1 MPQTFK
7 FSSHLAFAFSLSLP
21 LSGNESA
28 NLEAKLRE
36 TTAASPNGAKIMERL
51 IDLYGEDERVFGF
64 IRNASKFSRSQ
75 TENPRRAAI
84 TLKLIEGYAAAA
96 RHDDVLMT
104 GRQFLEIFP
113 NHALTSQVRDRLAT
127 AYENTGRA
135 SQAAGY
141 RRDIW
146 LNGGSNDQ
154 GIHALRLF
162 MKANN
167 GASFKEASALAAKMV
182 AKLPATPLLTD
193 VGFQGLDAAGRSE
206 QWAEGLSIAKALANR
221 KAPLFAEEV
230 RKLSYET
237 GRFAVRLGQFEN
249 AIVSLRKALNGKDP
263 QSHRS
268 LIDAMVNAKK
278 TPADIE
284 AESRRYLAAFPSR
297 DDRFQ
302 PLARAASAAADAGD
316 LENALKIAEDILRQN
331 PAYPDLARSYIRWCG
346 DNTKR
351 AENGLLKL
359 INEKPGTSAPLRG
372 ALALDLYRDRLKNA
386 AKARAMVIQ
395 YLLAPG
401 NEGWAETTVG
411 YLFETSSG
419 EETFRKDLAAV
430 VASAKAFPHLTNFQ
444 EQVWKNGPK
453 EKQFQRS
460 WQNAKR
466 DYFNDATI
474 KLWKGIRENGG
485 RSGRDCQKLLEQK
498 LSKTQ
503 RRIVLGRL
511 AYVYRHHLGGKS
523 KAFAAKYYQNLC
535 REFPK
540 DLSAAEQWLEAAGYT
555 DEKDRPAMT
564 AAAARH
570 LTSIAS
576 GPVSHE
582 TWLRLIETKDKE
594 VIQRSLPWIQKSA
607 SFSSYP
613 SHQATRIGDILNEI
627 GMKTQAVSWWK
638 SHMDLN
644 PNNGES
650 VSCALRV
657 ASTMEEGPAINFL
670 KTRFKAETN
679 YHGSY
684 AAEIANRHFQADQLD
699 AMAAILKESRARANK
714 RPFRSWGMGE
724 WPARSWLD
732 TARNEKEWSVNKKKK
747 IYTMVRDLRV
757 GRVSTEA
764 GLALLAETPRSLDRL
779 LTAQALIEQADRHY
793 ESWRRIFPYAQ
804 AAFARKDH
812 SLGISI
818 LNGLLNTIR
827 SVGKNEI
834 TTARNLLRKA
844 YSDTGTLGADIPA
857 DSPIAPLLQI
867 ILHRR
872 LGDEDLAEQTYY
884 KNKSLFDKHRSELP
898 VELLLFGAELH
909 IAQGTPED
917 HERAEDILRG
927 WMVKFG
933 ESEKVDIRD
942 KSRMQLLL
950 ARNYQRGSQY
960 DIARAEFTTVLNLY
974 KDQPEATEARFGIG
988 ETYMAQ
994 RVYDQATEIFTDLS
1008 GHPNPAISLR
1018 ANFLRGVLS
1027 IRQEDNEQARKI
1039 FLAVL
1044 EQAPDTELANETLFN
1059 LAEVYGI
1066 EQRFLTQL
1074 ETLRTVGRLGQESKQ
1089 WHTPGKALSV
1099 VVQDPDLGISRGDTR
1114 IPVIVRTEPGNDLE
1128 ESFLTS
1134 GGAGKGIFLTEF
1146 PTILGEA
1153 NAGDGILQ
1161 VTGGDVIIVDYPEDF
1176 KEQFQFE
1183 FLSNTRLRIASDGA
1197 LEVAS
1202 SEIINEDNETFT
1214 ETLKKEM
1221 AEKKEE
1227 QTRSA
1232 SRPKDQVKPGNLIYL
1247 QVKDGDRDQTKEVD
1261 KVAVKLSTSSGDE
1274 VSLMIEEEGS
1284 HGGLFLGMSRTGE
1297 LPAGARASDSAL
1309 DHNPLM
1315 AIDHSTET
1323 AWRSQPDGAAPKLL
1337 SVDMKELR
1345 ATETITLTSPKA
1357 EEEAPVRMAV
1367 RGSHDGRFWF
1377 NLASLPAVAKS
1388 PPLPF
1393 KDQQMTLRLFE
1404 SDPNKLKENYAW
1416 KDIVDFSGKVD
1427 PKSVV
1432 KAETLYWKA
1441 SEETTKA
1448 YFLVWSGPFVQEREG
1463 AVRIEVTGRNTALML
1478 NGHLEMPMAAG
1489 DQTIDLFVPAGIHD
1503 LAIVSIATP
1512 EAPGAGAKLARE
1524 NRQSSNLVAR
1534 PFTPLDFDPKSVPDL
1549 KKFTPEPQPIII
1561 REENRWTLKMN
1572 ERELRFLDFKF
1583 LEYKGEAIAISNV
1596 EVTGGGEKHLPP
1608 AADVLE
1614 LANNDILELA
1624 PGDTVTVSY
1633 LDELTAGARQR
1644 NRLLTRSLTAT
1655 YYNGQITPI
1664 SYDFSRTGDGSL
1676 KGNRKEL
1683 LRIEPGERI
1692 VAEVV
1697 DFDFDT
1703 GLDKDQIEVEVQVNN
1718 NPPVRYTATESGP
1731 STGVFLAEIETSAE
1745 PEDGKITVKKG
1756 DKVYLRYQDTQN
1768 TFPGHAFDRETVVLL
1783 NEPTEARIQIVDS
1796 ETPFE
1801 GSPRFI
1807 PVEGPRAADYV
1818 SQVEYRL
1825 PLSIEVI
1832 DPDQAKDSKST
1843 VIVDLTTS
1851 QGATIQV
1858 ECVLSRSLA
1867 PADESLAEVRNPA
1880 LLEGRFVG
1888 QVPLLLGSP
1897 VNAGIVPEDGEI
1909 PKGGIGRVILP
1920 EKDDPS
1926 ALDDGTGPKSS
1937 GLPVLNVIG
1946 SDTLTAKYA
1955 DKYRPDGSTVELPAN
1970 AALFSAATLAI
1981 TDEEYLEPAALVHVG
1996 KKIFLRLEDPDLD
2009 RSDKRDLA
2017 MIRVVTKT
2025 GEDETIELE
2034 ETLSHSGV
2042 FTSSFPLQAQAK
2054 PTSGNFQGKI
2064 ECFFGDE
2071 IHVGYLDNVIQTPD
2085 GQPIVERMIPVA
2097 VGTNGIMT
2105 AFSKIYK
2112 SEDLAIQ
2119 TRFHIAESYFELFKS
2134 QRKLKQDE
2142 KAAAA
2147 LESGRR
2153 VLREVRDE
2161 YPNPKYAPRVAYLL
2175 GQFAQEMEAWDEA
2188 IAAYRSIVRNYPEH
2202 TLAPDSQY
2210 KLGQCHEEAGEL
2222 DEALEA
2228 YVTLAGTYPKSP
2240 LIANVML
2247 RINEHF
2253 YTKEE
2258 YAVAASVGEKFLE
2271 RFPNHEWTP
2280 KMAFRIGQCHYKQ
2293 EEFAKGGQAFDAFV
2307 KRFPDQELTAQ
2318 ALFWAGESYRMSKD
2332 IPNAFR
2338 RYNRCRWDF
2347 PESDAAKYSRG
2358 RLALPELLAQ
2368 FEREANL
2375 NE

>member
-1 MPQTFK
+1 MKTPLT
-7 FSSHLAFAFSLSLP
+7 HLSLALALALP
-21 LSGNESA
+21 LSGDQA
-28 NLEAKLRE
+28 ADLEARLRE
-36 TTAASPNGAKIMERL
+36 TTAASSSGAKLMERL
-51 IDLYGEDERVFGF
+51 IGLYEKDERVFGL
-64 IRNASKFSRSQ
+64 IRNAAKFSRSQ
-75 TENPRRAAI
+75 TEHPKRAAM
-84 TLKLIEGYAAAA
+84 TLKLLEGYAAAA
-96 RHDDVLMT
+96 RHDDVLVT
-104 GRQFLEIFP
+104 GRQFLDIFP
-113 NHALTSQVRDRLAT
+113 GHALTNEVRDHLAT

-154 GIHALRLF
+154 GIRALRLF

-167 GASFKEASALAAKMV
+167 SASFKEASSLAAKMT
-182 AKLPATPLLTD
+182 AKLPVTPLLTD
-193 VGFQGLDAAGRSE
+193 VGFLGIDAAGRAE
-206 QWAEGLSIAKALANR
+206 QWPEGLSIAKALSTR
-221 KAPLFAEEV
+221 KAPLLASEA
-230 RKLSYET
+230 RKLAYET
-237 GRFAVRLGQFEN
+237 GRFAARLGQFEN
-249 AIVSLRKALNGKDP
+249 AIASYRKAFDGKDA
-263 QSHRS
+263 QTHRS
-268 LIDAMVNAKK
+268 LIEAMVNAKK
-278 TPADIE
+278 APAEIE
-284 AESRRYLAAFPSR
+284 AESRRYLTAFPFR

-302 PLARAASAAADAGD
+302 PLARAAGAAADAGD
-316 LENALKIAEDILRQN
+316 LSRALKIAEEILRQN

-372 ALALDLYRDRLKNA
+372 ALAIDLYRDRLKDA
-386 AKARAMVIQ
+386 SKARAMILQ
-395 YLLAPG
+395 YLSAPG
-401 NEGWAETTVG
+401 DEGWAEPAAA
-411 YLFETSSG
+411 YLLQTSSG

-430 VASAKAFPHLTNFQ
+430 VASAKAFPHVTNFQ
-444 EQVWKNGPK
+444 EQVWKGGPK
-453 EKQFQRS
+453 EKQFQRL
-460 WQNAKR
+460 WQTAR
-466 DYFNDATI
+466 RAYFNDSIT

-498 LSKTQ
+498 LGKTQ

-523 KAFAAKYYQNLC
+523 KASAVKFYQNLC

-540 DLSAAEQWLEAAGYT
+540 DLVAAEQWLEASGYT
-555 DEKDRPAMT
+555 EEKERPAMK

-570 LTSIAS
+570 LMSIS
-576 GPVSHE
+576 PGPVSHE
-582 TWLRLIETKDKE
+582 TWFRLVETKDEEIIRKA
-594 VIQRSLPWIQKSA
+594 LPWIQKSA
-607 SFSSYP
+607 TFSSHP
-613 SHQATRIGDILNEI
+613 SHQATRIGDVLSEL
-627 GMKTQAVSWWK
+627 GMKNQAVAWWK
-638 SHMDLN
+638 SHMDLT
-644 PNNGES
+644 PNSRES

-657 ASTMEEGPAINFL
+657 ASTMEEGPAISFL
-670 KTRFKAETN
+670 KTRFKAASDH
-679 YHGSY
+679 HGSY
-684 AAEIANRHFQADQLD
+684 AAEIANRYFRANQLD
-699 AMAAILKESRARANK
+699 DMAAILEESRTRADK
-714 RPFRSWGMGE
+714 KPFRSWGMGE

-732 TARNEKEWSVNKKKK
+732 TARNEKEWSAEKKKR

-757 GRVSTEA
+757 GRVSSEA
-764 GLALLAETPRSLDRL
+764 GLALLADTPPSLDRL
-779 LTAQALIEQADRHY
+779 LAAQKLIAQADRHY

-812 SLGISI
+812 ALGIAI

-834 TTARNLLRKA
+834 STARNLLRKA

-872 LGDEDLAEQTYY
+872 MGDEDLAEQAYY
-884 KNKSLFDKHRSELP
+884 KNKGLFDKHRNELP
-898 VELLLFGAELH
+898 VELLLFGAEIH

-950 ARNYQRGSQY
+950 ARNYQRASQY

-1018 ANFLRGVLS
+1018 ANFLRGVLA

-1153 NAGDGILQ
+1153 RTGDGILQ
-1161 VTGGDVIIVDYPEDF
+1161 VTGGDIIIVDYPDKF

-1202 SEIINEDNETFT
+1202 SEIINEDDESFT

-1247 QVKDGDRDQTKEVD
+1247 QVKDGDRDRSKEAD

-1323 AWRSQPDGAAPKLL
+1323 AWRSQPDGAAPKVL

-1357 EEEAPVRMAV
+1357 EEEAPVRMVV

-1377 NLASLPAVAKS
+1377 NLASFPAAAEATA
-1388 PPLPF
+1388 LPF
-1393 KDQQMTLRLFE
+1393 KDQQMTLRIFE
-1404 SDPNKLKENYAW
+1404 SDPKKLKENYAW
-1416 KDIVDFSGKVD
+1416 KEIVDFAGKVD
-1427 PKSVV
+1427 PTNME
-1432 KAETLYWKA
+1432 KAQSLSWTA
-1441 SEETTKA
+1441 PGDTTKA
-1448 YFLVWSGPFVQEREG
+1448 FFLVWSGPFVQEREG
-1463 AVRIEVTGRNTALML
+1463 AVRIEVTGRNTAVML
-1478 NGHLEMPMAAG
+1478 NGQLELPMAAG
-1489 DQTIDLFVPAGIHD
+1489 EQAVDLFVPAGIHD

-1512 EAPGAGAKLARE
+1512 EAPDAGAKLARE
-1524 NRQSSNLVAR
+1524 NRQSSNVVTR
-1534 PFTPLDFDPKSVPDL
+1534 SFTPADFDPKSAPDL
-1549 KKFTPEPQPIII
+1549 QKFTPGPRPVITK
-1561 REENRWTLKMN
+1561 EENRWTLTMKA
-1572 ERELRFLDFKF
+1572 RELRFLDFDF
-1583 LEYKGEAIAISNV
+1583 LEYKGEAIVVSHV

-1614 LANNDILELA
+1614 LAGNDILELA

-1655 YYNGQITPI
+1655 YYNGEITPI

-1676 KGNRKEL
+1676 QGNRKEL

-1731 STGVFLAEIETSAE
+1731 STGIFLAEIETSAQ
-1745 PEDGKITVKKG
+1745 PEDGKITVKQG
-1756 DKVYLRYQDTQN
+1756 DKIYLRYKDTQN
-1768 TFPGHAFDRETVVLL
+1768 TFPGHAFDREAVVLL

-1796 ETPFE
+1796 ETPLE
-1801 GSPRFI
+1801 GSPRFL
-1807 PVEGPRAADYV
+1807 PVEGKRTAEDV
-1818 SQVEYRL
+1818 SKVEYRL

-1867 PADESLAEVRNPA
+1867 PADESLADVRNPA

-1897 VNAGIVPEDGEI
+1897 ENTGIVPEDGEI
-1909 PKGGIGRVILP
+1909 PKGGLGRVILP
-1920 EKDDPS
+1920 KSEDPA
-1926 ALDDGTGPKSS
+1926 ALDDGTGPKSP
-1937 GLPVLNVIG
+1937 GLPVLNVVG
-1946 SDTLTAKYA
+1946 TDTLTATYA
-1955 DKYRPDGSTVELPAN
+1955 DKDRPDGSTVDLPAR

-1981 TDEEYLEPAALVHVG
+1981 TDEEYLEPAELVHVG

-2009 RSDKRDLA
+2009 RSDKRDRA
-2017 MIRVVTKT
+2017 MVRVVTES

-2042 FTSSFPLQAQAK
+2042 FTSSFPLQARAK
-2054 PTSGNFQGKI
+2054 PTAGNFQGKI

-2071 IHVGYLDNVIQTPD
+2071 IRVGYLDNVIQTPD
-2085 GQPIVERMIPVA
+2085 GQPIIERMIPVA
-2097 VGTNGIMT
+2097 VGTNGVMT

-2188 IAAYRSIVRNYPEH
+2188 IAAYGSIVRNYPEH
-2202 TLAPDSQY
+2202 LLAPDSQY

-2253 YTKEE
+2253 YTNED

-2293 EEFAKGGQAFDAFV
+2293 EEFAKGGQAFDSFV

-2318 ALFWAGESYRMSKD
+2318 ALFWAGESYRMGKD

-2368 FEREANL
+2368 FEKEANL